1 MTQGASPVQNGL
13 PAHNGLAP
21 MPHEAAPAD
30 LRTLTSLR
38 FLAAM
43 WVALFSFWPNLDAS
57 SLGLAAMPNLVAKG
71 YLGVELF
78 FVLSGFILCHVYLAA
93 HGEKRF
99 SYKDF
104 LWARVARV
112 YPLHIATLIGVGLLG
127 VGATLAGMAID
138 SNVLSWESLPAN
150 IFMVHAWGLA
160 PEAGW
165 NHPSWSISAEWFAY
179 LSFPVFAFVAWKLR
193 HRPVAAVI
201 GAIVFMAALYAG
213 FERLAGFPLTEA
225 TIRWGALRIVPC
237 FAYGC
242 ALYLLFRRA
251 PLPRPGWLA
260 GGLAILIVAAAALQA
275 WDGIIVALSGG
286 LILSLASLPNARAG
300 VLASKPA
307 VYLGEISYSVY
318 MVVVPWKLLAV
329 NVAAKL
335 TDAPD
340 KQLQLFVWLAIM
352 AGLPI
357 VAAVS
362 YHLVEY
368 PARKALRGWAASRK
382 SPGASDKVARQLA

>member
-30 LRTLTSLR
+30 LRPLTSLR

-43 WVALFSFWPNLDAS
+43 WVALFAFWPNLDVA
-57 SLGLAAMPNLVAKG
+57 SLGLPTMPGLVGKG

-112 YPLHIATLIGVGLLG
+112 YPLHIATLIGVGVLG
-127 VGATLAGMAID
+127 LGATMAGMAID
-138 SNVLSWESLPAN
+138 SNVLSWSSLPAN

-179 LSFPVFAFVAWKLR
+179 LCFPAFAFVAWKLR

-201 GAIVFMAALYAG
+201 GAIVFMTALYAG

-251 PLPRPGWLA
+251 PLPRAGLLA
-260 GGLAILIVAAAALQA
+260 AGLAVLIIIAASWQVSDA
-275 WDGIIVALSGG
+275 IIVALSGG
-286 LILSLASLPNARAG
+286 LILSLASLSNARAG
-300 VLASKPA
+300 LLASKPA

-329 NVAAKL
+329 NLAAKL

-368 PARKALRGWAASRK
+368 PARKALRGWRTRRSAAK
-382 SPGASDKVARQLA
+382 KPAQPAQQLA